1 MDKVLRD
8 KKAIMVF
15 VLPALIIF
23 VVIIIIPIFMSTY
36 YGTLKWDG
44 IGDGKFIGVKNY
56 IDLFKDSI
64 FRKSIVNSF
73 ILALLSIF
81 IQLPISLI
89 LALILA
95 RGIKGESF
103 FRTVYFIPVVISTI
117 VIGQLWLKIYHPDY
131 GLLNVFLK
139 DIGLGSLTKAW
150 LGEKETALYAA
161 FIPIVWQYVGY
172 NMLLMYTGIKA
183 IPDEIYEAAKI
194 DGASSIRT
202 AWNIS
207 IPLSRP
213 ILKVCIVFAIIG
225 SLKVFDLVY
234 VLTNG
239 GPVNASEVPSTLMYN
254 TIFHKYMYGS
264 GSAIAVFIVIECL
277 IFTILIQK
285 FFKVEEVTY

>member
-1 MDKVLRD
+1 MDRVMRD

-15 VLPALIIF
+15 VLPALILF
-23 VVIIIIPIFMSTY
+23 VVIVIVPIFMSTY

-44 IGDGKFIGVKNY
+44 IGEGEFIGLKNY
-56 IDLFKDSI
+56 VDLFQDSV
-64 FRKSIVNSF
+64 FRKSVVNSF
-73 ILALLSIF
+73 ILALLSVF

-95 RGIKGESF
+95 RGVKGEGF

-131 GLLNVFLK
+131 GLLNTFLT
-139 DIGLGSLTKAW
+139 DMGFGSLAKAW
-150 LGEKETALYAA
+150 LGEKETALFAA
-161 FIPIVWQYVGY
+161 FVPIVWQYVGY

-207 IPLSRP
+207 IPLAKP
-213 ILKVCIVFAIIG
+213 ILKVCVVFAIIG

-234 VLTNG
+234 ILTNG

-254 TIFHKYMYGS
+254 TIFNKYMYGA

-277 IFTILIQK
+277 ILTVLIQK
-285 FFKVEEVTY
+285 FFKVEDITY